1 MNAYSATQL
10 CDHILDIIVALPDD
24 TWEKAPAFF
33 TETQQTVEDILED
46 VQTSHHIDQRTA
58 DWLKKR
64 HKAINK
70 WVR

>member
-10 CDHILDIIVALPDD
+10 CERILDIIVALPDA
-24 TWEKAPAFF
+24 TWEKASVFF
-33 TETQQTVEDILED
+33 EETQETVEDILED
-46 VQTSHHIDQRTA
+46 VQTSHHVDQRTA

-64 HKAINK
+64 DKAVNK